1 MAVTFDPA
9 GKIDNFIYEM
19 HGNLIAK
26 TIRVNITELAFVI
39 KSYGHFTI
47 YP

>member
-9 GKIDNFIYEM
+9 VKIDNFLHQMQE
-19 HGNLIAK
+19 NLIAN
-26 TIRVNITELAFVI
+26 TIRINSMQLACVV